1 MSLARSRCGYFLLC
15 AALTSTSC
23 GVSDGPD
30 GPDGLDRS
38 DLPDGV
44 AESQVVAA
52 ATPCSVPSFIAGAPS
67 PAGFASLNGGTTGGG
82 AATGQ
87 LVTTLAQLN
96 TAAKGTTAAVIF
108 VSGDLGQGTATIGS
122 NKTIIGCSGTNP
134 TLRGHVGLSSSA
146 NVIIRNLNVVGFNC
160 RPPDVDTG
168 NGGECQNG
176 QDAIT
181 VQKSHNIWFDHDAIS
196 DGSDGNL
203 DINHGSDFITISNTK
218 FFYSSAR
225 SDPNDTGAAGHRF
238 SNLIGGSDSNG
249 SEDAGKLNITWVHD
263 WWAQN
268 VVERQARI
276 RFGKNH
282 FYNNLWTSTG
292 NNYCIGVGVGANI
305 LTQNNAFI
313 NVRTPLNTTSF
324 VNASIAASAIKS
336 TGNVLTGTSGNAAVD
351 LNAGSVFTP
360 PYAFTLGSGSTTQ
373 AFVQANAGPK

>member
-1 MSLARSRCGYFLLC
+1 MTFGRSQCSGFMFC
-15 AALTSTSC
+15 TVVVAAGGC
-23 GVSDGPD
+23 GVSDGVDEP
-30 GPDGLDRS
+30 GLQDES
-38 DLPDGV
+38 EV
-44 AESQVVAA
+44 AQA
-52 ATPCSVPSFIAGAPS
+52 ATPCAIPSFIAGAPT

-82 AATGQ
+82 AAAAQ
-87 LVTTLAQLN
+87 LVTTLAQFN

-108 VSGDLGQGTATIGS
+108 VSGNLGQGTATIGS

-134 TLRGHVGLSSSA
+134 TLSGHVGLSSSA
-146 NVIIRNLNVVGFNC
+146 NVIIRNLNIVGFNC
-160 RPPDVDTG
+160 RPPDIDTS
-168 NGGECQNG
+168 NGGQCQNG
-176 QDAIT
+176 QDAVT

-203 DINHGSDFITISNTK
+203 DINHGSDFITVSNTK
-218 FFYSSAR
+218 FFYSTAR

-249 SEDAGKLNITWVHD
+249 SEDTGHLNITWVHD

-268 VVERQARI
+268 VVERQARV

-282 FYNNLWTSTG
+282 FYNNLWTSSG

-313 NVRTPLNTTSF
+313 NVKTPLNTTSF
-324 VNASIAASAIKS
+324 VKASIAPSAIKS
-336 TGNVLTGTSGNAAVD
+336 TGNVLSGTTGTAPTD
-351 LNAGSVFTP
+351 LNPGSVFTP
-360 PYAFTLGSGSTTQ
+360 PYTFTLGNGSSTQ

>member
-1 MSLARSRCGYFLLC
+1 MTLVTWRYGAFVIC
-15 AALTSTSC
+15 AALTAPGC
-23 GVSDGPD
+23 GVADGPD
-30 GPDGLDRS
+30 DPGQAD
-38 DLPDGV
+38 V
-44 AESQVVAA
+44 AQA

-67 PAGFASLNGGTTGGG
+67 PAGWASLNGGTTGGG
-82 AATGQ
+82 AAAGQ
-87 LVTTLAQLN
+87 LVTTLAQFN
-96 TAAKGTTAAVIF
+96 TAAKGTTPAVIF
-108 VSGDLGQGTATIGS
+108 VSGNLGQGTATIGS

-134 TLRGHVGLSSSA
+134 TLSGHVGLSSSA
-146 NVIIRNLNVVGFNC
+146 NVIIRNMNIVGFNC
-160 RPPDVDTG
+160 RPPDVDTA

-176 QDAIT
+176 QDAVT

-203 DINHGSDFITISNTK
+203 DINHGSDFITVSNTK

-249 SEDAGKLNITWVHD
+249 SEDSGHLNITWVHD

-268 VVERQARI
+268 VVERQARV

-292 NNYCIGVGVGANI
+292 NNYCIGVGVGASI
-305 LTQNNAFI
+305 LTQNNAFVNVKTPI
-313 NVRTPLNTTSF
+313 NNTSF
-324 VNASIAASAIKS
+324 VNSASAIKS
-336 TGNVLTGTSGNAAVD
+336 TGNVLQGITGTAPSD
-351 LNAGSVFTP
+351 LNPGSVFTP
-360 PYAFTLGSGSTTQ
+360 PYTFNLGMGSTTQ